1 MNEFQVLTIIGMRL
15 LQYLSACGLQ
25 ACPKYFSF
33 LLVQVLFPAPGNDQ
47 MRGVKSGD
55 DLQSDQLDGPHSC
68 LCLGLVPFKLEWDFG
83 KMTSL

>member
-1 MNEFQVLTIIGMRL
+1 MRL
-15 LQYLSACGLQ
+15 LQYFSACGLQ

-33 LLVQVLFPAPGNDQ
+33 LLVQLLFPAPGNDQ

-68 LCLGLVPFKLEWDFG
+68 LGLVPFKFGWDFG
-83 KMTSL
+83 KMTALCFRFFKVELV